1 MFLTHEIV
9 ITLTIKYVKKILH
22 ICQHCRNLHIINAIM
37 AGRYHAKKRYLPAN
51 LPASVLAVYR
61 KLLGFMSNSSLK
73 HLLKYEGEVKPTS
86 YAISETLFSVF
97 SNS

>member
-9 ITLTIKYVKKILH
+9 ITLTIKYVKKSSISASH
-22 ICQHCRNLHIINAIM
+22 
-37 AGRYHAKKRYLPAN
+37 LPA
-51 LPASVLAVYR
+51 YR